1 MVLNAT
7 VFRPCPQIWITNK
20 EAARC
25 KKKPAQRKLHKHSLT
40 YVSSRMRGPERTKE
54 QVGEYG
60 TNASRVQLQLLTR
73 QCLPYEVRQ
82 TETDTYPANTTDSKQ
97 D

>member
-1 MVLNAT
+1 
-7 VFRPCPQIWITNK
+7 
-20 EAARC
+20 
-25 KKKPAQRKLHKHSLT
+25 
-40 YVSSRMRGPERTKE
+40 MRGPERTKE